1 MWPYPAQLNGVPV
14 GSPLAL
20 GPGGT
25 YAATIAAPG
34 IDGSYPVRV
43 DYTPTGATTVA
54 ATTTQPLTV
63 GALGTTLGPPP
74 STAAPTGAGG
84 SGSGANNAL
93 SIIFGNGGQGG
104 ELQASHARVVVGLST
119 ATFWAAW
126 RLSAK
131 VSHSSSVAH
140 YQEAF
145 MGII

>member
-1 MWPYPAQLNGVPV
+1 MVDSAEGMWPYSAQLNGVPV

-25 YAATIAAPG
+25 YATTIAAPG
-34 IDGSYPVRV
+34 VDGSYPVRV

-74 STAAPTGAGG
+74 STAAPSGAGG
-84 SGSGANNAL
+84 SGSGASGGSGANNAL

-104 ELQASHARVVVGLST
+104 ELQASHA
-119 ATFWAAW
+119 
-126 RLSAK
+126 
-131 VSHSSSVAH
+131 
-140 YQEAF
+140 
-145 MGII
+145 